1 MRKNIFYEMKIGL
14 VTWLF
19 VFAIFAFL
27 VANVSALFIGL
38 TDGYIFNVTG
48 GIVSG
53 ATVVTTVSGCSGG
66 ASNGCTGMD
75 TSDANG
81 YYIINNLNLPQSGT
95 VNVSANK
102 SGGTGSNSGSADN
115 TQVAHVN
122 VTICYAPSSPSLTA
136 VPDSHNTTA
145 ELSWTSGVDPFS
157 FATYDQ
163 LDFDGATPVN
173 DSSPTTKV
181 GLSYTTHTWQIRTFS
196 NYCCSSWVSDSFDV
210 TNSAPSAPSN
220 LNSTTSNATT
230 TLNWT
235 SGTDPEGDA
244 TYDEVSY
251 QNGTTISSPATAPL
265 TITTVPLI
273 KWRVRT
279 CDSIGD
285 CSAWVEEDTLT
296 GTIICATE
304 TVCSTEESEE
314 VSSAG
319 GSTGVYGPGRFGAKK
334 TELYCN
340 GIPFMN
346 TTLLRLNI
354 GFEKNV
360 KKVSIYGMNF
370 TLEDLEYCPW
380 CYNGLKDYDETGV
393 DCGGNCRSCT
403 DAETPISARE
413 NYLKILALSIA
424 LSLLIIYILYR
435 KGILNRAASALLGH
449 GHGFYGIPGVS
460 SRRS

>member
-1 MRKNIFYEMKIGL
+1 MRKNIFYEMKRGL
-14 VTWLF
+14 AAGLF

-27 VANVSALFIGL
+27 AANVSALFIGL

-48 GIVSG
+48 GIISG
-53 ATVVTTVSGCSGG
+53 ATVSATVSGCSGG
-66 ASNGCTGMD
+66 TSNGCTGTDNSD
-75 TSDANG
+75 TNG

-102 SGGTGSNSGSADN
+102 STGTGSSTGSADN

-122 VTICYAPSSPSLTA
+122 VTICYPPSSPSLTA
-136 VPDSHNTTA
+136 VPDSHNNTA
-145 ELSWTSGVDPFS
+145 ELVWTSGVDPFS

-163 LDFDGATPVN
+163 LDFDGAAPVN

-181 GLSYTTHTWQIRTFS
+181 GLNYTTHTWQIRTCS
-196 NYCCSSWVSDSFDV
+196 NYCCSPWVSDTFNV

-265 TITTVPLI
+265 AVTTTPLI

-296 GTIICATE
+296 GTVVSTGCP
-304 TVCSTEESEE
+304 VCSAEVVE

-319 GSTGVYGPGRFGAKK
+319 GSTGISNPNYGFGKK

-340 GIPFMN
+340 GIPFVN
-346 TTLLRLNI
+346 TSLLRLTI
-354 GFEKNV
+354 DFEKNV
-360 KKVSIYGMNF
+360 KKISIYGMSF

-393 DCGGNCRSCT
+393 DCGGSCRSCT
-403 DAETPISARE
+403 EAETPAARA
-413 NYLKILALSIA
+413 NYLGILALSIL
-424 LSLLIIYILYR
+424 LSLLILYLLYR
-435 KGILNRAASALLGH
+435 KGVLSRAASSLFGH
-449 GHGFYGIPGVS
+449 GHGFYGIPS
-460 SRRS
+460 ASNRRG